1 MSAIFSRRGAGLPN
15 LSQLGSELQQS
26 STFQRYLWP
35 CLPVLTVTT
44 FCYSLN
50 LEIPSAAYPVLVLI
64 LLAHFIVS
72 VTFTHDV
79 VHGTAGFGHKTNEWI
94 LFGMSLLLLQ
104 SAHAFR
110 QAHLHHHSHCLEA
123 DDFEGGPARLS
134 LFATL
139 AAGPLYL
146 LRHWQHAMQL
156 AKNVKQKRW
165 MQAEAGSVLLLIL
178 VALVFCQ
185 WSTTPLIYFACMW
198 LGSWLYPFTTA
209 WLPHFNPGSAT
220 LQQART
226 LRGRVI
232 PVLFCNLTY
241 HLEHHLYPQV
251 PSYNLARLAARL
263 DPYFVQLGVEPVQ
276 VL

>member
-1 MSAIFSRRGAGLPN
+1 MSTHLVFTRRGAGLPN
-15 LSQLGSELQQS
+15 LSQLGSELQQT
-26 STFQRYLWP
+26 STLQRYLWP

-44 FCYSLN
+44 FCLSLGRVSY
-50 LEIPSAAYPVLVLI
+50 LVLALI

-79 VHGTAGFGHKTNEWI
+79 VHGAAGFGARSNEWI
-94 LFGMSLLLLQ
+94 LYAMSLLLLQ

-110 QAHLHHHSHCLEA
+110 QAHLHHHSHCLEE
-123 DDFEGGPARLS
+123 DDFEGGPARMS
-134 LFATL
+134 LPAAL

-146 LRHWQHAMQL
+146 LRHWQHAFQL

-165 MQAEAGSVLLLIL
+165 MQLEAGSVLLLIL
-178 VALVFCQ
+178 LALALSD
-185 WSTTPLIYFACMW
+185 WSSRVLIYFACMW
-198 LGSWLYPFTTA
+198 LGSWFYPLTTA
-209 WLPHFNPGSAT
+209 WLPHFNPGAET

-226 LRGRVI
+226 LRGRII
-232 PVLFCNLTY
+232 PMLLCNLSY

-251 PSYNLARLAARL
+251 PSYNLARLAKRL
-263 DPYFVQLGVEPVQ
+263 DPYFVQLGVRPVQ